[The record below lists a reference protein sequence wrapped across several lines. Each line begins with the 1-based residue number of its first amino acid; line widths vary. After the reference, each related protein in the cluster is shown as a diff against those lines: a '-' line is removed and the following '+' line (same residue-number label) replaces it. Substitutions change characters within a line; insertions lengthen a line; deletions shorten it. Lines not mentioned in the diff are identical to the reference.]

1 MTPPDHIAVQ
11 DDAIAARLTP
21 IADPLDPR
29 IADYRDVRDRDLKGR
44 GGLFMAEGAVVLR
57 DMARSARFAFESVL
71 IAQKRVPAMT
81 DWLAALPDAV
91 AVYVAEGA
99 VMDAIAGFPIHRGIL
114 ALARR
119 GEPIAP
125 QILLDDAPAH
135 ALVLACFGITNH
147 DNLGGIFRNA
157 AAFGAAAIL
166 LDPQC
171 CDPLYRKA
179 LRVSVGAA
187 ARVPFARLGPGPGDA
202 GNACTLLR
210 NHGFEPLALSPRGTL
225 TLAQAASHYQGRRA
239 LLLGSEGPG
248 LAPDLI
254 AAATSVRI
262 DMAGDFDSLNVATTS
277 GIALHALTR
286 QAGG

>member
-1 MTPPDHIAVQ
+1 MTPPDHITAQ
-11 DDAIAARLTP
+11 DDGLTARLTR
-21 IADPLDPR
+21 ITDPFDPR

-44 GGLFMAEGAVVLR
+44 AGLFMAEGAVVMR

-71 IAQKRVPAMT
+71 IAQNRVPAMAA
-81 DWLAALPDAV
+81 WIAALPDAV
-91 AVYVAEGA
+91 PVYVAEGT
-99 VMDAIAGFPIHRGIL
+99 VMDAIAGFAIHRGIL

-119 GEPIAP
+119 GEPLEP
-125 QILLDDAPAH
+125 GILLEEAPAD
-135 ALVLACFGITNH
+135 ALVVACFGITNH

-202 GNACTLLR
+202 GNACTLLC

-225 TLAQAASHYQGRRA
+225 TLAEAASHYQGRRA

-277 GIALHALTR
+277 GIALYALTR
-286 QAGG
+286 QPGD

>member
-1 MTPPDHIAVQ
+1 MQ
-11 DDAIAARLTP
+11 NDALTARLTP
-21 IADPLDPR
+21 ISDPQDPR

-57 DMARSARFAFESVL
+57 EMTRSARFAFESVL
-71 IAQKRVPAMT
+71 IAQNRVSAMA
-81 DWLAALPDAV
+81 DWIAGLPGDVPVHV
-91 AVYVAEGA
+91 ADGA
-99 VMDAIAGFPIHRGIL
+99 VMDAIAGFPIHRGVL

-119 GEPIAP
+119 GDPLTPE
-125 QILLDDAPAH
+125 ILLADAPAD
-135 ALVLACFGITNH
+135 ALVVACFGITNH

-187 ARVPFARLGPGPGDA
+187 ARVPFAQLDPAPGDA
-202 GNACTLLR
+202 GNACALLR
-210 NHGFEPLALSPRGTL
+210 SHGFEPLALSPRGTL
-225 TLAQAASHYQGRRA
+225 TLAQAASLHTGRRA

-277 GIALHALTR
+277 GIALYALTR